1 MESKS
6 QALSGLRVVELGSYI
21 TAPFCAR
28 VLADLGAE
36 VVKVEPPAGEIT
48 RTYGP
53 FPGDKKEPDKSSL
66 FLYLNSGKKGVSLD
80 LSGKAG
86 KESLKGIIRNADILV
101 ENSLTSNDLEEGGLG
116 FPELARINPGLIMVS
131 LTPFG
136 RTGPYKDY
144 RGYDINCSALSALS
158 LTLGSPGREPLV
170 IPYDQCD
177 FQAAWHGAA
186 AALTALLARRK
197 TGRGQF
203 IDISTAEVI
212 LYCVR
217 GMYLVTRWGGW
228 KRKGA
233 RQLVSVYPT
242 GYFECKDG
250 YVCIAT
256 QTAKQWRK
264 FIALM
269 GEPEWSKDPFMRDA
283 LSLGVQN
290 PDAGDAVL
298 KPWLKQ
304 FTRAE
309 LMKMARDNGITMGT
323 VNRIDEMVNEPHF
336 DFRGFWAEVN
346 DPGLGKMKL
355 PGLSYLMS
363 ATPWKLDRPAPRLGE
378 HNREVLAGSKPT
390 AVPQTKGKTL
400 KRPLEGYRILDF
412 GWNWAGPLAAQ
423 ILADMGAEV
432 IKIESTTRQDVTRF
446 LDYIKHFFRHN
457 NRSKLSVTVDI
468 KQPAGV
474 ELVKRLAK
482 VSDIV
487 LDNFSAGVME
497 RNGLS
502 YEALREVKPDIICIS
517 MSMAGQSGPMKDMK
531 GFASIASSFGGLEGM
546 VGYEDT
552 GSIGIMSFGLGD
564 VNIGIQGTF
573 ALLAALYHREQT
585 GKGQFLDVSQV
596 EAIVSL
602 MGEPVLDYF
611 LNRRV
616 HGPQANFHPHRAPH
630 GLYPTKGEDQWVS
643 IAVGTEEEWRNF
655 CRALG
660 EPAWT
665 GEKRFTDLESRL
677 QNTQAMD
684 KLIGEW
690 TRNHTNYEVTEI
702 LQKSGVAAAPL
713 LGIEEGEQDAHIRFR
728 GVSQMMQYPDEEGQ
742 EKTYLTPWRLSDTP
756 GGVDRITPRIGEHNE
771 YVFKELLKMSEEE
784 FKRLVEEKIII

>member
-1 MESKS
+1 MKS
-6 QALSGLRVVELGSYI
+6 NNQALSGLRVVELGTYI
-21 TAPFCAR
+21 TAPFCTR

-36 VVKVEPPAGEIT
+36 VIKVEPPAGEIT
-48 RTYGP
+48 RSYGP
-53 FPGDKKEPDKSSL
+53 FPGDKKAADKSAL
-66 FLYLNSGKKGVSLD
+66 FLYLNAGKKGVSLD
-80 LSGKAG
+80 LSTREG
-86 KESLKGIIRNADILV
+86 KESFKQIIRGADILV
-101 ENSLTSNDLEEGGLG
+101 ENTLTSKELKEGGLG
-116 FPELARINPGLIMVS
+116 YPELARINPGLIMVS
-131 LTPFG
+131 ITPFG

-158 LTLGSPGREPLV
+158 MTLGSPDREPLV

-177 FQAAWHGAA
+177 FQAAWHGAS

-203 IDISTAEVI
+203 VDISTSEVMI
-212 LYCVR
+212 YCVR

-269 GEPEWSKDPFMRDA
+269 GDPEWSKDPFMRDA

-304 FTRAE
+304 FTRTE
-309 LMKMARDNGITMGT
+309 LMTMARENGITMGT
-323 VNRIDEMVNEPHF
+323 VNRIDEMVQEPHLVE
-336 DFRGFWAEVN
+336 RKFWAEIN
-346 DPGLGKMKL
+346 DPRAGKVKL
-355 PGLSYLMS
+355 PGLSYQMS
-363 ATPWKLDRPAPRLGE
+363 ATPWRMDKPSPLLGE
-378 HNREVLAGSKPT
+378 HNQEILNGKKPAAASRT
-390 AVPQTKGKTL
+390 EGKKL
-400 KRPLEGYRILDF
+400 KRPLEGYRVLDF

-432 IKIESTTRQDVTRF
+432 IKIESSTRQDVTRY
-446 LDYIKHFFRHN
+446 LDYVKHFFRHN
-457 NRSKLSVTVDI
+457 NRSKLSVTVDL

-474 ELVKRLAK
+474 ELVRRLARI
-482 VSDIV
+482 SDIV

-502 YEALREVKPDIICIS
+502 YEALRKVKPDIICIS
-517 MSMAGQSGPMKDMK
+517 MSMAGQQGPLKDMK
-531 GFASIASSFGGLEGM
+531 GFASIASSFGGLEGL
-546 VGYEDT
+546 VGYEGT

-573 ALLAALYHREQT
+573 AVLAALYHREQT
-585 GKGQFLDVSQV
+585 GEGQFLDVSQL

-611 LNRRV
+611 LNQRV
-616 HGPQANFHPHRAPH
+616 PGPRENFHPHLAPH

-643 IAVGTEEEWRNF
+643 IAVGTEEEWRKF
-655 CRALG
+655 CRAIG

-665 GEKRFTDLESRL
+665 REKRFADLESRL
-677 QNTQAMD
+677 KNTKAMD

-690 TRNHTNYEVTEI
+690 TRNYTHYEATGI
-702 LQKSGVAAAPL
+702 LQKAGVAAAPL
-713 LGIEEGEQDAHIRFR
+713 LGIEEGEQDAHVRFR
-728 GVSQMMQYPDEEGQ
+728 GISQMMEYPGEDP

-756 GGVDRITPRIGEHNE
+756 GGLDRITPRIGEHNE
-771 YVFKELLKMSEEE
+771 YIFKDLLKMSEEE
-784 FKRLVEEKIII
+784 YKRMVEEKIII

>member
-1 MESKS
+1 
-6 QALSGLRVVELGSYI
+6 
-21 TAPFCAR
+21 
-28 VLADLGAE
+28 LADLGAE
-36 VVKVEPPAGEIT
+36 VIKVEPPAGEIT

-53 FPGDKKEPDKSSL
+53 FPGDKKEADKSAL
-66 FLYLNSGKKGVSLD
+66 FLYLNAGKKGVSLD
-80 LSGKAG
+80 LSTREG
-86 KESLKGIIRNADILV
+86 KESFKQIIRSADILV
-101 ENSLTSNDLEEGGLG
+101 ENTLTSKELEEGGLG

-131 LTPFG
+131 ITPFG

-144 RGYDINCSALSALS
+144 RGYDINCSAFSALS
-158 LTLGSPGREPLV
+158 MTLGSPDREPLV

-177 FQAAWHGAA
+177 FQAAWHGAS

-203 IDISTAEVI
+203 VDISTSEVMI
-212 LYCVR
+212 YCVR

-250 YVCIAT
+250 YACIAT

-309 LMKMARDNGITMGT
+309 LMKMARENGITMGT
-323 VNRIDEMVNEPHF
+323 VNRIDEMVQEPHLVE
-336 DFRGFWAEVN
+336 RKFWAEVN
-346 DPGLGKMKL
+346 DPRAGKVKL
-355 PGLSYLMS
+355 PGLSYQMS
-363 ATPWKLDRPAPRLGE
+363 ATPWRMDNSSPRLGE
-378 HNREVLAGSKPT
+378 HNQEILN
-390 AVPQTKGKTL
+390 GKNPAAPAQKEGKKL
-400 KRPLEGYRILDF
+400 KRPLEGYRVLDF

-432 IKIESTTRQDVTRF
+432 IKIESSTRQDVTRF
-446 LDYIKHFFRHN
+446 LDYVKHFFRHN
-457 NRSKLSVTVDI
+457 NRSKLSVTVDL
-468 KQPAGV
+468 KQPGGV
-474 ELVKRLAK
+474 ELVKRLARI
-482 VSDIV
+482 SDIV

-517 MSMAGQSGPMKDMK
+517 MSMAGQKGPLKDMK
-531 GFASIASSFGGLEGM
+531 GFASIASSFGGLEGL

-573 ALLAALYHREQT
+573 AVLAALYHREQT
-585 GKGQFLDVSQV
+585 GEGQFLDVSQI

-611 LNRRV
+611 LNQRV
-616 HGPQANFHPHRAPH
+616 PGPRENFHPHLAPH

-643 IAVGTEEEWRNF
+643 IAVGTEEEWRKF
-655 CRALG
+655 CRAIG

-665 GEKRFTDLESRL
+665 REKRFADLESRL
-677 QNTQAMD
+677 KNTKALD

-690 TRNHTNYEVTEI
+690 TRNYTHYEATGI
-702 LQKSGVAAAPL
+702 LQKAGVAAAPL
-713 LGIEEGEQDAHIRFR
+713 LGIEEGEQDAHVRFR
-728 GVSQMMQYPDEEGQ
+728 GVSQMMEYPGEDP

-756 GGVDRITPRIGEHNE
+756 GGLDRLTPRLGEHNE
-771 YVFKELLKMSEEE
+771 YVFKDLLKMSEEE
-784 FKRLVEEKIII
+784 YKRMVEEKIIL

>member
-1 MESKS
+1 MKS
-6 QALSGLRVVELGSYI
+6 NNQALSGLRVVELGTYI

-36 VVKVEPPAGEIT
+36 VIKVEPPAGEIT
-48 RTYGP
+48 RSYGP
-53 FPGDKKEPDKSSL
+53 FPGDKKAADKSAL
-66 FLYLNSGKKGVSLD
+66 FLYLNAGKKGVSLD
-80 LSGKAG
+80 LSTREG
-86 KESLKGIIRNADILV
+86 KESFKQIIRGADILV
-101 ENSLTSNDLEEGGLG
+101 ENTLTSKELKEGGLG
-116 FPELARINPGLIMVS
+116 YPELARINPGLIMVS
-131 LTPFG
+131 ITPFG

-158 LTLGSPGREPLV
+158 MTLGSPDREPLV

-177 FQAAWHGAA
+177 FQAAWHGAS

-203 IDISTAEVI
+203 VDISTSEVMI
-212 LYCVR
+212 YCVR

-269 GEPEWSKDPFMRDA
+269 GDPEWSKDPFMRDA

-304 FTRAE
+304 FTRTE
-309 LMKMARDNGITMGT
+309 LMTMARENGITMGT
-323 VNRIDEMVNEPHF
+323 VNRIDEMVQEPHLVE
-336 DFRGFWAEVN
+336 RKFWAEVN
-346 DPGLGKMKL
+346 DPRAGKVKL
-355 PGLSYLMS
+355 PGLSYQMS
-363 ATPWKLDRPAPRLGE
+363 ATPWRMDKPSPLLGE
-378 HNREVLAGSKPT
+378 HNQEILNGKKPAAPSRT
-390 AVPQTKGKTL
+390 EGKKL
-400 KRPLEGYRILDF
+400 KRPLEGYRVLDF

-432 IKIESTTRQDVTRF
+432 IKIESSTRQDVTRY
-446 LDYIKHFFRHN
+446 LDYVKHFFRHN
-457 NRSKLSVTVDI
+457 NRSKLSVTVDL

-474 ELVKRLAK
+474 ELVRRLARI
-482 VSDIV
+482 SDIV

-502 YEALREVKPDIICIS
+502 YEALRKVKPDIICIS
-517 MSMAGQSGPMKDMK
+517 MSMAGQQGPLKDMK
-531 GFASIASSFGGLEGM
+531 GFASIASSFGGLEGL
-546 VGYEDT
+546 VGYEGT

-573 ALLAALYHREQT
+573 AVLAALYHREQT
-585 GKGQFLDVSQV
+585 GEGQFLDVSQL

-611 LNRRV
+611 LNQRV
-616 HGPQANFHPHRAPH
+616 PGPRENFHPHLAPH

-643 IAVGTEEEWRNF
+643 IAVGTEEEWRKF
-655 CRALG
+655 CRAIG

-665 GEKRFTDLESRL
+665 REKRFADLESRL
-677 QNTQAMD
+677 KNTKAMD

-690 TRNHTNYEVTEI
+690 TRNYTHYEATGI
-702 LQKSGVAAAPL
+702 LQKAGVAAAPL
-713 LGIEEGEQDAHIRFR
+713 LGIEEGEQDAHVRFR
-728 GVSQMMQYPDEEGQ
+728 GISQMMEYPGEDP

-756 GGVDRITPRIGEHNE
+756 GGLDRITPRIGEHNE
-771 YVFKELLKMSEEE
+771 YIFKDLLKMSEEE
-784 FKRLVEEKIII
+784 YKRMVEEKIII

>member
-1 MESKS
+1 MKK
-6 QALSGLRVVELGSYI
+6 QALAGLRVVELGSYI

-36 VVKVEPPAGEIT
+36 VIKVEPPAGEIT
-48 RTYGP
+48 RSYGP
-53 FPGDKKEPDKSSL
+53 FPGDKKGPDQSSL
-66 FLYLNSGKKGVSLD
+66 FHYLNAGKKGVSLD
-80 LSGKAG
+80 LSSRTG
-86 KESLKGIIRNADILV
+86 KESFKEIIRGADILV
-101 ENSLTSNDLEEGGLG
+101 ENTLTSNDLEEGGLG
-116 FPELARINPGLIMVS
+116 FSDLAKINPGLIMVS

-158 LTLGSPGREPLV
+158 LTLGSPDREPLV

-309 LMKMARDNGITMGT
+309 LMKMARENGITMGT
-323 VNRIDEMVNEPHF
+323 VNRIDEMVKEPHF
-336 DFRGFWAEVN
+336 DSRGFWAEVN
-346 DPGLGKMKL
+346 DPSLGKMKL

-363 ATPWKLDRPAPRLGE
+363 ATPWRLDQPAPRLGE
-378 HNREVLAGSKPT
+378 HNREVEDGKKPAPT
-390 AVPQTKGKTL
+390 RKAEGKKL
-400 KRPLEGYRILDF
+400 KRPLEGYRVLDF

-432 IKIESTTRQDVTRF
+432 IKIESSTRQDVTRF

-457 NRSKLSVTVDI
+457 NRSKLSVTVDL
-468 KQPAGV
+468 KQPGGV
-474 ELVKRLAK
+474 ELVKRLARI
-482 VSDIV
+482 SDIV

-502 YEALREVKPDIICIS
+502 YEALRAVKPDIICIS
-517 MSMAGQSGPMKDMK
+517 MSMAGQYGPLKDMK

-573 ALLAALYHREQT
+573 AVLAALHHREQT
-585 GKGQFLDVSQV
+585 GEGQFLDVSQL

-611 LNRRV
+611 LNQRV
-616 HGPQANFHPHRAPH
+616 PGPRENFHPHLAPH
-630 GLYPTKGEDQWVS
+630 GLYPTQGEDQWVS

-655 CRALG
+655 CRAIG
-660 EPAWT
+660 EPDWAR
-665 GEKRFTDLESRL
+665 EKRFADLESRL
-677 QNTQAMD
+677 KNTKAMD

-690 TRNHTNYEVTEI
+690 TRNYTNYEATKI
-702 LQKSGVAAAPL
+702 LQKAGVAAAPL
-713 LGIEEGEQDAHIRFR
+713 LGIEEGEQDPHIKFR
-728 GVSQMMQYPDEEGQ
+728 GVSQMMEYPDEEGP

-756 GGVDRITPRIGEHNE
+756 GGLDRITPRLGEHNE
-771 YVFKELLKMSEEE
+771 YVFKDLLKMSEEE
-784 FKRLVEEKIII
+784 YKKMVEDKIII